1 MKARDVAVQG
11 VLAAV
16 ALVAAFF
23 VWQREPARA
32 PGEVTV
38 EDAQPSALDRIRYD
52 EETRFVELFRD
63 PQDRDTIWVRLGSK
77 PAKPGAGA
85 QSTTDAGGL
94 AQAASDAGSAAL
106 DAGAN
111 PHTNAGSLASL
122 PDGGANPH
130 TNAGSLASLSD
141 GGANPRGNAG
151 AVAAASDGGANP
163 RINAGSLASLSDGG
177 ANPRSNAGAVA
188 AASDGGAS
196 PHINAGAVTAASD
209 GGANPRTNAGVLAA
223 ASDGG
228 ASPRINEGAVAAASD
243 GGASPRINAGML
255 ASASADV
262 GTPASP
268 ASVPPPRELRGNDVA
283 LKLFARL
290 APLRAQRDLGVLDD
304 AKLEEIGLAKT
315 ERGLTLTLD
324 GTPRTFRLAAPA
336 SGWGAPYL
344 QRTSDGHVFLLGP
357 ALLTDLEAAAS
368 RLVDRRLHTFDVD
381 GFDRVVIS
389 TGTASRAFIASGKPP
404 GAVQL
409 SPVDAP
415 GTPDDFARNWHD
427 RLWRLTPVEL
437 LGRGEA
443 PPGPAPTPAFRVEYQ
458 RAGKTVG
465 ELSMAKAS
473 DNSWYART
481 EFTPG
486 WVRMGGGLELLA
498 EDAAKLTAPR

>member
-38 EDAQPSALDRIRYD
+38 EDAQAGALDRIRYD

-63 PQDRDTIWVRLGSK
+63 PQDRDTVWVRLGSK
-77 PAKPGAGA
+77 PAKPGAGT
-85 QSTTDAGGL
+85 QSATDAGAL
-94 AQAASDAGSAAL
+94 AQATSDAGSAAL

-111 PHTNAGSLASL
+111 
-122 PDGGANPH
+122 
-130 TNAGSLASLSD
+130 
-141 GGANPRGNAG
+141 
-151 AVAAASDGGANP
+151 
-163 RINAGSLASLSDGG
+163 
-177 ANPRSNAGAVA
+177 
-188 AASDGGAS
+188 
-196 PHINAGAVTAASD
+196 
-209 GGANPRTNAGVLAA
+209 
-223 ASDGG
+223 
-228 ASPRINEGAVAAASD
+228 
-243 GGASPRINAGML
+243 
-255 ASASADV
+255 SADA

-268 ASVPPPRELRGNDVA
+268 APVPPPRELRGNDVA
-283 LKLFARL
+283 LKLFARF

-304 AKLEEIGLAKT
+304 QKLEEIGLAKT
-315 ERGLTLTLD
+315 ERRLTLTLD
-324 GTPRTFRLAAPA
+324 GTPRTFRLASPA

-389 TGTASRAFIASGKPP
+389 TGTASRAFVASGKPP

-458 RAGKTVG
+458 RGGKAVG

>member
-11 VLAAV
+11 VLAGV

-23 VWQREPARA
+23 VWQREPSRA

-38 EDAQPSALDRIRYD
+38 EDARASALDRIRYD

-63 PQDRDTIWVRLGSK
+63 PQDRDTVWVRLGNK
-77 PAKPGAGA
+77 PAKPRAEAGGATEAGA
-85 QSTTDAGGL
+85 PTRDAGSAAPDAGAL
-94 AQAASDAGSAAL
+94 AHASEAGALAGASDAGRAAL
-106 DAGAN
+106 DAGALARATSDAGS
-111 PHTNAGSLASL
+111 PANAGANTGSL
-122 PDGGANPH
+122 PAV
-130 TNAGSLASLSD
+130 SD
-141 GGANPRGNAG
+141 GGTQTGALAN
-151 AVAAASDGGANP
+151 AS
-163 RINAGSLASLSDGG
+163 SD
-177 ANPRSNAGAVA
+177 A
-188 AASDGGAS
+188 
-196 PHINAGAVTAASD
+196 
-209 GGANPRTNAGVLAA
+209 
-223 ASDGG
+223 
-228 ASPRINEGAVAAASD
+228 
-243 GGASPRINAGML
+243 
-255 ASASADV
+255 

-268 ASVPPPRELRGNDVA
+268 APVPPPRELRGNDVA
-283 LKLFARL
+283 LKLFSRF

-304 AKLEEIGLAKT
+304 KKLEEIGLAKT

-324 GTPRTFRLAAPA
+324 GTPRTFRLATPA

-357 ALLTDLEAAAS
+357 GLLPDLEAASS

-381 GFDRVVIS
+381 GFDHIVIS
-389 TGTASRAFIASGKPP
+389 TGTTSRAFVASGKPP

-427 RLWRLTPVEL
+427 RLWRLTPVEF

-458 RAGKTVG
+458 RGGKAVG
-465 ELSMAKAS
+465 ELSMAKTP
-473 DNSWYART
+473 DGSWYART

-486 WVRMGGGLELLA
+486 WTRMGGGLELLA
-498 EDAAKLTAPR
+498 DDAAKLTAPR

>member
-11 VLAAV
+11 VLATV

-38 EDAQPSALDRIRYD
+38 EDAQASALDRIRYD

-63 PQDRDTIWVRLGSK
+63 PQDRDTVWVRLGGK
-77 PAKPGAGA
+77 PAKPGAGSDGA
-85 QSTTDAGGL
+85 TAGAL
-94 AQAASDAGSAAL
+94 AHAANDGGSATL

-111 PHTNAGSLASL
+111 PRTHAGSLA
-122 PDGGANPH
+122 
-130 TNAGSLASLSD
+130 T
-141 GGANPRGNAG
+141 
-151 AVAAASDGGANP
+151 ASDGGSPPHA
-163 RINAGSLASLSDGG
+163 D
-177 ANPRSNAGAVA
+177 AGA
-188 AASDGGAS
+188 
-196 PHINAGAVTAASD
+196 
-209 GGANPRTNAGVLAA
+209 
-223 ASDGG
+223 
-228 ASPRINEGAVAAASD
+228 
-243 GGASPRINAGML
+243 L
-255 ASASADV
+255 ASASSDA
-262 GTPASP
+262 GTPSSP
-268 ASVPPPRELRGNDVA
+268 APVPPPRELRGNDVA
-283 LKLFARL
+283 LKLFARF
-290 APLRAQRDLGVLDD
+290 APLRAQRDLGVLD
-304 AKLEEIGLAKT
+304 ATKLEEIGLAKT

-357 ALLTDLEAAAS
+357 AQLTDLEAAAS
-368 RLVDRRLHTFDVD
+368 RLVDRRLHTFDVE

-389 TGTASRAFIASGKPP
+389 TGTASRTFAASGKPP

-498 EDAAKLTAPR
+498 EDAVKLTAPR

>member
-11 VLAAV
+11 VLAGV

-23 VWQREPARA
+23 VWQREPSRA

-38 EDAQPSALDRIRYD
+38 EDAQASALDRIRYD

-63 PQDRDTIWVRLGSK
+63 AQDRDTVWVRLGNK
-77 PAKPGAGA
+77 PAKPGAE
-85 QSTTDAGGL
+85 SVMDAGVL
-94 AQAASDAGSAAL
+94 ARASDDAGSATLDAGALGRATSDAGS
-106 DAGAN
+106 
-111 PHTNAGSLASL
+111 
-122 PDGGANPH
+122 DGGALA
-130 TNAGSLASLSD
+130 NAPTD
-141 GGANPRGNAG
+141 AG
-151 AVAAASDGGANP
+151 
-163 RINAGSLASLSDGG
+163 
-177 ANPRSNAGAVA
+177 
-188 AASDGGAS
+188 
-196 PHINAGAVTAASD
+196 T
-209 GGANPRTNAGVLAA
+209 
-223 ASDGG
+223 
-228 ASPRINEGAVAAASD
+228 
-243 GGASPRINAGML
+243 
-255 ASASADV
+255 SA
-262 GTPASP
+262 P
-268 ASVPPPRELRGNDVA
+268 VPPPRELRGNDVA
-283 LKLFARL
+283 RKLFARF

-304 AKLEEIGLAKT
+304 TKLAEIGLAKT
-315 ERGLTLTLD
+315 ERGLTLTFD

-389 TGTASRAFIASGKPP
+389 TGTPSRAFVASGKPP

-409 SPVDAP
+409 APVDAP

-427 RLWRLTPVEL
+427 RLWRLTPVDF

-443 PPGPAPTPAFRVEYQ
+443 PPGPAPTPSFRVEYQ
-458 RAGKTVG
+458 RGGKTVG

-481 EFTPG
+481 EYTPG
-486 WVRMGGGLELLA
+486 WARMGGGLELLA
-498 EDAAKLTAPR
+498 EDAVKLTAPR

>member
-11 VLAAV
+11 VLAGV

-23 VWQREPARA
+23 VWQREPSRA

-38 EDAQPSALDRIRYD
+38 EDAQASALDRIRYD

-63 PQDRDTIWVRLGSK
+63 PQDRDTVWVRLGNK
-77 PAKPGAGA
+77 PVKPGAETGTTDGGVA
-85 QSTTDAGGL
+85 RPGLEDAGTDAGSI
-94 AQAASDAGSAAL
+94 A
-106 DAGAN
+106 
-111 PHTNAGSLASL
+111 T
-122 PDGGANPH
+122 
-130 TNAGSLASLSD
+130 
-141 GGANPRGNAG
+141 
-151 AVAAASDGGANP
+151 
-163 RINAGSLASLSDGG
+163 
-177 ANPRSNAGAVA
+177 
-188 AASDGGAS
+188 
-196 PHINAGAVTAASD
+196 
-209 GGANPRTNAGVLAA
+209 
-223 ASDGG
+223 
-228 ASPRINEGAVAAASD
+228 
-243 GGASPRINAGML
+243 
-255 ASASADV
+255 
-262 GTPASP
+262 ASP
-268 ASVPPPRELRGNDVA
+268 APVPPPRELRGNDVA
-283 LKLFARL
+283 LKLFSRF

-304 AKLEEIGLAKT
+304 KKLDEVGLAKT

-324 GTPRTFRLAAPA
+324 GTPRTFRLATPA

-344 QRTSDGHVFLLGP
+344 QRASDGHVFLLGP
-357 ALLTDLEAAAS
+357 SLLPDLEAASS

-381 GFDRVVIS
+381 GFDHVVIS
-389 TGTASRAFIASGKPP
+389 TGTTSRAFAASGKPP
-404 GAVQL
+404 GPVQL

-458 RAGKTVG
+458 RGGKAVG
-465 ELSMAKAS
+465 ELSMAKTPEG
-473 DNSWYART
+473 SWYART

>member
-38 EDAQPSALDRIRYD
+38 EDAQAGALDRIRYD

-77 PAKPGAGA
+77 PAKPGTGA
-85 QSTTDAGGL
+85 QNATDAGAL
-94 AQAASDAGSAAL
+94 AEATSDAGSATV
-106 DAGAN
+106 DAGAG
-111 PHTNAGSLASL
+111 PHTNAGSVA
-122 PDGGANPH
+122 A
-130 TNAGSLASLSD
+130 ASD
-141 GGANPRGNAG
+141 GGANPRTNAG

-163 RINAGSLASLSDGG
+163 RTNAGS
-177 ANPRSNAGAVA
+177 VA
-188 AASDGGAS
+188 
-196 PHINAGAVTAASD
+196 AASD
-209 GGANPRTNAGVLAA
+209 GGANPRTNAGTLAAASDAGADPHTNAGTLAAASDAGANPHTNAGTLAA

-228 ASPRINEGAVAAASD
+228 SP
-243 GGASPRINAGML
+243 PRADAGML
-255 ASASADV
+255 ASASADA

-268 ASVPPPRELRGNDVA
+268 APVPPPRELRGNDVA
-283 LKLFARL
+283 LKLFARF

-304 AKLEEIGLAKT
+304 QKLEEIGLAKT
-315 ERGLTLTLD
+315 ERGLTLTLG
-324 GTPRTFRLAAPA
+324 GTPRTFRLASPA

-357 ALLTDLEAAAS
+357 ALLPDLEAAAS

-389 TGTASRAFIASGKPP
+389 TGTASRAFVASGKPP

-443 PPGPAPTPAFRVEYQ
+443 PPGLDPTPAFRVEYQ
-458 RAGKTVG
+458 RGGKTVG

>member
-38 EDAQPSALDRIRYD
+38 EDAQAGALDRIRYD

-77 PAKPGAGA
+77 PAKPGTGA
-85 QSTTDAGGL
+85 QNATDAGAL
-94 AQAASDAGSAAL
+94 AQATSDAGSAAL

-111 PHTNAGSLASL
+111 P
-122 PDGGANPH
+122 
-130 TNAGSLASLSD
+130 
-141 GGANPRGNAG
+141 
-151 AVAAASDGGANP
+151 
-163 RINAGSLASLSDGG
+163 
-177 ANPRSNAGAVA
+177 
-188 AASDGGAS
+188 
-196 PHINAGAVTAASD
+196 
-209 GGANPRTNAGVLAA
+209 RTNAVSLAA

-228 ASPRINEGAVAAASD
+228 ASPRTNAGSLAAASD
-243 GGASPRINAGML
+243 GGASPRTRPGALAVASDGGANPHTNAGTL
-255 ASASADV
+255 AAASDGGSHSHADAGAVSAASAAA
-262 GTPASP
+262 GTPAP
-268 ASVPPPRELRGNDVA
+268 VPPPRELRGNDVA
-283 LKLFARL
+283 LKLFARF

-304 AKLEEIGLAKT
+304 KKLEEIGLAKT

-324 GTPRTFRLAAPA
+324 GTPRTFRLASPA

-357 ALLTDLEAAAS
+357 ALLPDLEAAAS

-389 TGTASRAFIASGKPP
+389 TGTASRAFVASGKPP

-458 RAGKTVG
+458 RGGKSVG

>member
-38 EDAQPSALDRIRYD
+38 EDAQASALDRIRYD
-52 EETRFVELFRD
+52 DETRFVELFRD
-63 PQDRDTIWVRLGSK
+63 PQDRDTLWVRLGNK
-77 PAKPGAGA
+77 PAKPSTGA
-85 QSTTDAGGL
+85 QGATDAGTP
-94 AQAASDAGSAAL
+94 AHAASDAGSAPL
-106 DAGAN
+106 DAGALA
-111 PHTNAGSLASL
+111 TAVVNAGPHLH
-122 PDGGANPH
+122 PD
-130 TNAGSLASLSD
+130 
-141 GGANPRGNAG
+141 
-151 AVAAASDGGANP
+151 
-163 RINAGSLASLSDGG
+163 
-177 ANPRSNAGAVA
+177 
-188 AASDGGAS
+188 
-196 PHINAGAVTAASD
+196 
-209 GGANPRTNAGVLAA
+209 
-223 ASDGG
+223 
-228 ASPRINEGAVAAASD
+228 
-243 GGASPRINAGML
+243 AGM
-255 ASASADV
+255 SASTSADA
-262 GTPASP
+262 GTPAP
-268 ASVPPPRELRGNDVA
+268 VPPPRELRGNDVA

-304 AKLEEIGLAKT
+304 SKLEEIGLAKT
-315 ERGLTLTLD
+315 ERGLTLTVD

-357 ALLTDLEAAAS
+357 GLLSDLEAAAS

-389 TGTASRAFIASGKPP
+389 SGSASRTFAASGKPP

-409 SPVDAP
+409 SPVNAP
-415 GTPDDFARNWHD
+415 TTPDDFARNWHD

-443 PPGPAPTPAFRVEYQ
+443 PPGLPSTPAFRVEYQ

-481 EFTPG
+481 EYTPG

-498 EDAAKLTAPR
+498 EDAVKLTTPR